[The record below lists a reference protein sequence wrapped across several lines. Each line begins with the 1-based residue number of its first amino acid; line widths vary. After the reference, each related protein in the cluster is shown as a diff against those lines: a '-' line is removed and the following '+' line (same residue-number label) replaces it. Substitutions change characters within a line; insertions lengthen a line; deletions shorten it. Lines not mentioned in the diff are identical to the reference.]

1 MSGSSDQKLQQS
13 SEGFKEESAA
23 ARDSDPLL
31 SDSEELLLH
40 DSSADTEAA
49 SSSSPSAAAPE
60 RPAEPSRPPA
70 ALLGTNVTSV
80 IHSPPAAPKPKLW
93 SLAEIATSS
102 DRCRGGAAGGGGEA
116 PHSSV
121 LAGNHP
127 PSPARS
133 SPHCPLSSATVLTRP
148 LYYTSPF
155 YPAYTNYG
163 AGAGGGGGGGGGGG
177 FPGAVGS
184 AAHFNGLKQ
193 TVLNR
198 AEVLVRESSGS
209 HRARGHTQLEL
220 CKDSPYELKKG
231 MSHI

>member
-1 MSGSSDQKLQQS
+1 MSFLLIIFPLCGSSDQQQQQ
-13 SEGFKEESAA
+13 EQQQICDGFKEEEDSVA
-23 ARDSDPLL
+23 ARDSDPLM

-40 DSSADTEAA
+40 DSSEAAA
-49 SSSSPSAAAPE
+49 SSSPPAPRREE
-60 RPAEPSRPPA
+60 RAAEPSRPPA
-70 ALLGTNVTSV
+70 AMLGTNVTSV

-102 DRCRGGAAGGGGEA
+102 DRCRGAGGESQLAA
-116 PHSSV
+116 PTHSSV
-121 LAGNHP
+121 LAANHP

-133 SPHCPLSSATVLTRP
+133 SPHCPLSSATVLSRP

-163 AGAGGGGGGGGGGG
+163 GPPVA
-177 FPGAVGS
+177 S

-198 AEVLVRESSGS
+198 AEVLVRDGSGL
-209 HRARGHTQLEL
+209 RARGHTQLEL
-220 CKDSPYELKKG
+220 CKDYEVKKG
-231 MSHI
+231 MSNI